1 MVAIIVSVCSMI
13 QYFTQIWHILNGLDF
28 EGGRKIDI
36 DQKFFFL
43 DMDWLGPK
51 GMTENI
57 TACEKAL
64 GNSNAVFIIFRQKLK
79 DKVTMYKQGQV
90 RLIKTHLPLSLLPPE
105 MLNKCRWS
113 KSLYFVGLTGLSG
126 LVQGCLFVLWRRWIS
141 ISHSLLWLWT
151 LISITHSMP
160 SGQGC
165 VRWAEPKGRGSVLLP
180 PPPAHQVLQFAI
192 CLCNLFLQF
201 AIRL

>member
-1 MVAIIVSVCSMI
+1 MIPQLVDPGYERLGPIGYVVKAGRRETIRRIQNLKVTFLCLKYFSPAIQVTEKDIWIVTYPRSGTTWTQEMVAIIVLVCSLI

-64 GNSNAVFIIFRQKLK
+64 GNSTAMFIIFRQKLK
-79 DKVTMYKQGQV
+79 DTTRSVITLQCTNKVK
-90 RLIKTHLPLSLLPPE
+90 
-105 MLNKCRWS
+105 
-113 KSLYFVGLTGLSG
+113 
-126 LVQGCLFVLWRRWIS
+126 
-141 ISHSLLWLWT
+141 
-151 LISITHSMP
+151 
-160 SGQGC
+160 
-165 VRWAEPKGRGSVLLP
+165 
-180 PPPAHQVLQFAI
+180 
-192 CLCNLFLQF
+192 
-201 AIRL
+201 

>member
-1 MVAIIVSVCSMI
+1 MIPQLVDPGYERLGPIGYVVKAGRRETIRRIQDLKVALLVLSIFDLQSQVTEKDIWIVTYPRSGTTWTQEMVAIIALVCSMI

-64 GNSNAVFIIFRQKLK
+64 GNSTTVFIIFRRK
-79 DKVTMYKQGQV
+79 
-90 RLIKTHLPLSLLPPE
+90 
-105 MLNKCRWS
+105 S
-113 KSLYFVGLTGLSG
+113 KIQRDL
-126 LVQGCLFVLWRRWIS
+126 
-141 ISHSLLWLWT
+141 
-151 LISITHSMP
+151 
-160 SGQGC
+160 
-165 VRWAEPKGRGSVLLP
+165 
-180 PPPAHQVLQFAI
+180 
-192 CLCNLFLQF
+192 
-201 AIRL
+201 

>member
-1 MVAIIVSVCSMI
+1 MTEKDIWIVTYPRSGTTWTQEMVAIIVLVCSLI

-64 GNSNAVFIIFRQKLK
+64 GNSTAVFIIFRQKLK
-79 DKVTMYKQGQV
+79 DTTRSVITLQCTLYKVK
-90 RLIKTHLPLSLLPPE
+90 
-105 MLNKCRWS
+105 
-113 KSLYFVGLTGLSG
+113 
-126 LVQGCLFVLWRRWIS
+126 
-141 ISHSLLWLWT
+141 
-151 LISITHSMP
+151 
-160 SGQGC
+160 
-165 VRWAEPKGRGSVLLP
+165 
-180 PPPAHQVLQFAI
+180 
-192 CLCNLFLQF
+192 
-201 AIRL
+201 